1 MIHHRKLF
9 LGLCYSL
16 FWTMR
21 DIQELIENVEKYKT
35 VLLQKRFDS
44 KKNTVAYV
52 VSNGQPRVLKWFV
65 PGLRQNMDIEYTVL
79 TKGSS
84 DVPMPSPFEKDTEN
98 HVLVMSYIIGNNICD
113 VINDPSINLD
123 EKQKVVAILADWF
136 VRFHRFFKTE
146 DGFRVRGDAT
156 LRNFILSKNQVWGVD
171 FEESR
176 SGKPGEDV
184 ATLCVSLLSTD
195 PMFTDEKFELCQH
208 FLDTYRRS
216 ATWNIEN
223 INAEISYAMLERI
236 QWRPKDEEILRNYA
250 MKIRTRGLQAALYTI
265 KHIRT

>member
-1 MIHHRKLF
+1 
-9 LGLCYSL
+9 
-16 FWTMR
+16 MR

-79 TKGSS
+79 TNGSS
-84 DVPMPSPFEKDTEN
+84 DVSMPSAFEKDTEN
-98 HVLVMSYIIGNNICD
+98 HVLMMSYILGKNICD
-113 VINDPSINLD
+113 IINDPNKKLE
-123 EKQKVVAILADWF
+123 EKQKVLTLLAEWL
-136 VRFHRFFKTE
+136 VRFHRVFKTE
-146 DGFRVRGDAT
+146 DGFRIRGDAT
-156 LRNFILSKNQVWGVD
+156 LRNFILSKNQIWGVD

-176 SGKPGEDV
+176 NGKPAEDV

-195 PMFTDEKFELCQH
+195 PMFTDEKFELCQQ
-208 FLDTYRRS
+208 FLNTYRRS
-216 ATWNIEN
+216 ATWTIEN

-236 QWRPKDEEILRNYA
+236 QWRPKDEDLLRNYA
-250 MKIRTRGLQAALYTI
+250 TKIRKKGLQVAR
-265 KHIRT
+265 HNP